1 MRKSDKG
8 SGICRTRVDDRLKLV
23 QNGCGRVESKVRRM
37 SGERGGRRRRYREF
51 GIEMVQAGNAVGM
64 PDERRY
70 LDVGWCLGGGNTVYL
85 SDSRVTLAKR
95 TDLATRFAAKAWSL
109 SSLPSFSREWNGM
122 ISRQASVAVV
132 AAEERAT
139 TS

>member
-1 MRKSDKG
+1 MLGRPVVIG
-8 SGICRTRVDDRLKLV
+8 LGLLCRTRVDDRLKLV

-70 LDVGWCLGGGNTVYL
+70 LG
-85 SDSRVTLAKR
+85 
-95 TDLATRFAAKAWSL
+95 TRAISL
-109 SSLPSFSREWNGM
+109 SCPLKRQSGVKKYNQYLPRCRLVPWW
-122 ISRQASVAVV
+122 RQHGIPK
-132 AAEERAT
+132 
-139 TS
+139 